1 MTNSN
6 FLAFDRIGVQ
16 AKNKDDLKRALELS
30 ISLSE
35 NVLVRKIVVTND
47 PTNPSLKGK
56 LYIAVIREPSS
67 GFWIFDIQ
75 SYLKG
80 IKDFIIQMDLKS
92 LPQQINDW
100 ISRLR

>member
-1 MTNSN
+1 M
-6 FLAFDRIGVQ
+6 
-16 AKNKDDLKRALELS
+16 
-30 ISLSE
+30 
-35 NVLVRKIVVTND
+35 LVRKIAVTND
-47 PTNPSLKGK
+47 PTNPGLEGK

-80 IKDFIIQMDLKS
+80 IKDFFIQMDLKS

-100 ISRLR
+100 ISRLRRP